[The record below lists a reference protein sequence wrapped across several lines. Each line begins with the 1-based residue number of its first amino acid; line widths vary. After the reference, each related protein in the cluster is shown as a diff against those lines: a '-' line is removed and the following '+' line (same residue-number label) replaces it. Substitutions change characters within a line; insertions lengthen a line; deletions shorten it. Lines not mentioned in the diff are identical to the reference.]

1 METTCILQPVLAM
14 VLLQAGVCIWMLAT
28 RGRAMTQ
35 AGMTLED
42 GKHTVV
48 MQSLPDPARQIADNY
63 NHLFE
68 VPTVFYALVFY
79 IWAMGHVDSIHAYCA
94 WGFFGSRVL
103 HSIVQGTINRVAIR
117 FPLFAIGWGLIIIM
131 AVRELF

>member
-14 VLLQAGVCIWMLAT
+14 VLLHAVVCVWMLAA
-28 RGRAMTQ
+28 RGSAMTK
-35 AGMTLED
+35 AGLTLED
-42 GKHTVV
+42 GKHTVD

-79 IWAMGHVDSIHAYCA
+79 IWAMGHADSIHAYCA
-94 WGFFGSRVL
+94 WGFFGSRLL
-103 HSIVQGTINRVAIR
+103 HSIVQGTVNIVKVR
-117 FPLFAIGWGLIIIM
+117 FPLFAIGWLMIVIM
-131 AVRELF
+131 AVRELL

>member
-14 VLLQAGVCIWMLAT
+14 VLLHAVVLVLMLAT
-28 RGRAMTQ
+28 RGKAMGE
-35 AGMTLED
+35 AGMTLEN
-42 GKHTVV
+42 GRHTVD
-48 MQSLPDPARQIADNY
+48 MNCLPDPARQIADNY

-68 VPTVFYALVFY
+68 APTVFYAMVFY
-79 IWAMGHVDSIHAYCA
+79 IWAMGHADSIHVYCA

-103 HSIVQGTINRVAIR
+103 HSIVQSTINIVKVR
-117 FPLFAIGWGLIIIM
+117 FPLFAIGWLMIVIM